1 MEQTQVIRPEK
12 AEAVALLSE
21 KFASAKSVFLTDFT
35 GLTVAAVTNLRRNF
49 RKSEVDYV
57 VSKNTLVRLAAEKA
71 GYDKL
76 VPYLEGPTALAFGMK
91 DAGAPAKVILDFF
104 KANQKPTIKAIIFEG
119 QFFEAKQAETIS
131 KLPSR
136 QEVLAQLAG
145 GLNAPLT
152 NLVGG
157 LQAVLSN
164 FVYVMQA
171 YSDKKEKEGAGAEQ
185 QQA

>member
-1 MEQTQVIRPEK
+1 LP
-12 AEAVALLSE
+12 
-21 KFASAKSVFLTDFT
+21 
-35 GLTVAAVTNLRRNF
+35 
-49 RKSEVDYV
+49 RK
-57 VSKNTLVRLAAEKA
+57 
-71 GYDKL
+71 KL

-104 KANQKPTIKAIIFEG
+104 KAHQKPTIKAIIFEG

-145 GLNAPLT
+145 GLKAPLT

-171 YSDKKEKEGAGAEQ
+171 YADKKGKEAAPQ
-185 QQA
+185 QNT